1 MILPLTCRAI
11 ASAILNQE
19 LEWPAAVRA
28 ELSRG
33 TMDDDAEEAPKS
45 IPLPCIIVN
54 APSAQRIDP
63 QVATSYVDVLVQ
75 VQHSVDD
82 THTDTHQAH
91 AQEVYEFLTGDDFLA
106 ACNQY
111 ASFTA
116 FGVDGVDC
124 QFDRVG
130 RRWQSAFSFRILA
143 APSTIA

>member
-11 ASAILNQE
+11 ASAILNLE
-19 LEWPAAVRA
+19 LEWPATVRA

-33 TMDDDAEEAPKS
+33 TMDDEQEEAPKS
-45 IPLPCIIVN
+45 IPLPCVIVT

-63 QVATSYVDVLVQ
+63 QVATSYVEVSIQ
-75 VQHSVDD
+75 VQHNVDD

-91 AQEVYEFLTGDDFLA
+91 AQEIYEFITGPAFLS

-130 RRWQSAFSFRILA
+130 RRWQSSFNFRILA